1 MRRSYS
7 RNANC
12 SKSYFKKK
20 LDYYKKTIEAD
31 EIAQNNALIGF
42 YYRVN
47 PDKLT
52 DSQWAKKV
60 IELQWV
66 LKYNGTLVPKE

>member
-1 MRRSYS
+1 MRRSNCW
-7 RNANC
+7 NANC
-12 SKSYFKKK
+12 SKSNFKKK
-20 LDYYKKTIEAD
+20 LDSYRKIIEAD

-42 YYRVN
+42 YFKIN

-66 LKYNGTLVPKE
+66 LKYNGTIVPKE